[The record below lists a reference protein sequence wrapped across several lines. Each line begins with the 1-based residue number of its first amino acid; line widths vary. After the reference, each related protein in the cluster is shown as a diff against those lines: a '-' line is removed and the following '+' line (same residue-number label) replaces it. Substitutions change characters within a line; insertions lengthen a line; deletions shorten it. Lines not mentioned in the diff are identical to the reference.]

1 MISSRAE
8 SFLIVFEV
16 SFSMS
21 EILNNTKLFCESHK
35 KQ

>member
-16 SFSMS
+16 SFSTG
-21 EILNNTKLFCESHK
+21 EILNNTK
-35 KQ
+35 